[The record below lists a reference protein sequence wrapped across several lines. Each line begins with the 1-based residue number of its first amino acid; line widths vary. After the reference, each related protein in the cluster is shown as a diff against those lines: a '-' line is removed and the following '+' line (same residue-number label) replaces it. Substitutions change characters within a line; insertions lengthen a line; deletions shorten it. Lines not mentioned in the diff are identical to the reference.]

1 MPTPKFKP
9 GQSGNPAGRPK
20 DKPLKATELR
30 KAISESMPGII
41 QMLIDSALAGDISA
55 ANSLLS
61 RCVPVLK
68 AEALPV
74 NLPVVEGLAE
84 QGGVIIRSIMSGK
97 TAPDVGAALITA
109 LASQSK
115 IVEIDD
121 LIKRIEV
128 LESAK

>member
-1 MPTPKFKP
+1 MPSPKFTP
-9 GQSGNPAGRPK
+9 GKSGNPKGRPK
-20 DKPLKATELR
+20 NKSAPLMLR
-30 KAISESMPGII
+30 KAISDSMPEII

-61 RCVPVLK
+61 RCVPMLK
-68 AEALPV
+68 AEAQPIT
-74 NLPVVEGLAE
+74 LPVVDGLAA